1 MSIWTSRAA
10 LGFWALLLAAC
21 VPELALEPPRSA
33 SVLGG
38 ALSIGVPAGYCIDRA
53 ASRTGGDSAV
63 ILIGRCSDTAPTV
76 PALITVAVG
85 EAGSAAVVKAGGKA
99 LAAFF
104 TSAPGRA
111 MLSRSGRPSDVR
123 VLEAVGVGDAFLLHV
138 AERAAGE
145 YWRGVIGVKGRL
157 VTVTAKGGAGFAL
170 PPKDGRRI
178 VDATLAALQRANR
191 AATN

>member
-1 MSIWTSRAA
+1 MSTWISKAA
-10 LGFWALLLAAC
+10 LGLWALLLAGC

-53 ASRTGGDSAV
+53 ASRNGNDSAV
-63 ILIGRCSDTAPTV
+63 ILIGRCSGAAATV

-85 EAGSAAVVKAGGKA
+85 EAGSAAVVQAGGPA

-111 MLSRSGRPSDVR
+111 MLSRSGRPGDVK
-123 VLEAVGVGDAFLLHV
+123 VLEAVGVGEAFLLHV
-138 AERAAGE
+138 ADRAAGE

-191 AATN
+191 APAS